1 MCSELS
7 CSNPAMHPLHFLHP
21 LLLLHLLHPLL
32 LLHLLHP
39 LHPLHPLHLL
49 YLKMLLVGINVFAAH
64 LLQPPPGPQIAF

>member
-1 MCSELS
+1 MSQHTNMCSELS
-7 CSNPAMHPLHFLHP
+7 CSNPAMHPLHFLQ
-21 LLLLHLLHPLL
+21 PLL